1 MGDTVLPALEG
12 LSMGMVMGRGARLE
26 WHPPYHMCGKTN
38 SRVKLYLLL
47 GIKPDPGMKK
57 ENKNN
62 VGWLKKAD
70 IGHVLVNGTV
80 RGLTQSHHHW
90 RGPSASPFT
99 QT

>member
-1 MGDTVLPALEG
+1 
-12 LSMGMVMGRGARLE
+12 
-26 WHPPYHMCGKTN
+26 MCGKTN

-47 GIKPDPGMKK
+47 GIKPDPGIKE

-62 VGWLKKAD
+62 VGWLKKAG

-80 RGLTQSHHHW
+80 RVLTQLPPPLERPQCFTLYTDVTDTGAVSVPIKQDGG
-90 RGPSASPFT
+90 RART